1 MGKRNREL
9 LELLLLAACFFYL
22 SIAKLQWLPQRR
34 DRSFHHRSF
43 ATVVNSLRA
52 SVIVDC
58 KPAESPL
65 AEIEMEREEQ
75 VSHQTT
81 ASDEYTHAALPF
93 AVLLLRSLRI
103 GCMCYCRA
111 VNAVAAL
118 IVSHARVYLAGE
130 RAILLSLL

>member
-1 MGKRNREL
+1 MEILKRFFSKKIRMGKRNREL

-22 SIAKLQWLPQRR
+22 SIAKLQWLPQR

-65 AEIEMEREEQ
+65 AEIEMERERSRCLTKQ
-75 VSHQTT
+75 QLRTNILMLRFHSLFYYYTPSVLAACAT
-81 ASDEYTHAALPF
+81 AELSMPLP
-93 AVLLLRSLRI
+93 
-103 GCMCYCRA
+103 
-111 VNAVAAL
+111 
-118 IVSHARVYLAGE
+118 H
-130 RAILLSLL
+130 